1 MVYHIEGLDPAAFAD
16 SEALIAAG
24 AIRMTAD
31 QPNAFPC
38 RVTLEDVE
46 PGTNVLLLNFVSADV
61 PTPFRA
67 SHAIY
72 IREGAAEAPLYVDAV
87 PPFVARR
94 ATSLRG
100 FDRAGMIRA
109 ATLAAPGEA
118 DAGIR
123 SLLDDEEIAH
133 VDIHAAAWGC
143 FLARAERADH
153 A

>member
-1 MVYHIEGLDPAAFAD
+1 VVYHIQGLDPAAFAD

-31 QPNAFPC
+31 RPNAFPC

-46 PGTNVLLLNFVSADV
+46 PGANVLLLNFVSADV

-72 IREGAAEAPLYVDAV
+72 IREGAEAASHFVDAV
-87 PPFVARR
+87 PPFLARR
-94 ATSLRG
+94 TISLRG
-100 FDRAGMIRA
+100 FDAAGMIRA
-109 ATLAAPGEA
+109 AALATSGEA
-118 DAGIR
+118 DTGIR
-123 SLLDDEEIAH
+123 RLLEDKEIAH

-143 FLARAERADH
+143 FLARAERHDA
-153 A
+153 